1 MIASM
6 ALPELDEIGRKATAE
21 VFEELMPKLVDV
33 VADSTTK
40 PEALRE
46 VVLAFLRRAQG

>member
-1 MIASM
+1 
-6 ALPELDEIGRKATAE
+6 
-21 VFEELMPKLVDV
+21 MPKLVDV

-40 PEALRE
+40 PDALRE